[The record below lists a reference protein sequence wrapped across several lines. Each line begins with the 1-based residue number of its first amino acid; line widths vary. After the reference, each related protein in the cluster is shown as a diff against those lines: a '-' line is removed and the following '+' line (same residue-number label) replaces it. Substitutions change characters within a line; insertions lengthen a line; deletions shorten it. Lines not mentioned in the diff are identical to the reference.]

1 MNAKGDTFD
10 ATNESYETVD
20 CVPIEPGDP
29 LQYQILEMTVFMS
42 VKRITHL
49 YFGYRGVF
57 SDGVW
62 SKQQRRQVKET
73 YWMASPEN
81 LKKNSNKAKR
91 ENSGHSNSENGTTG
105 PVVESE
111 KEDEMQLPSTG
122 LSQKRRP

>member
-49 YFGYRGVF
+49 LLRLPGSLFRWCVEQAAKKTG
-57 SDGVW
+57 DG
-62 SKQQRRQVKET
+62 
-73 YWMASPEN
+73 N
-81 LKKNSNKAKR
+81 LL
-91 ENSGHSNSENGTTG
+91 
-105 PVVESE
+105 
-111 KEDEMQLPSTG
+111 DG
-122 LSQKRRP
+122 LT

>member
-57 SDGVW
+57 RWCVEQAAKKTGEGNLLDGL
-62 SKQQRRQVKET
+62 T
-73 YWMASPEN
+73 
-81 LKKNSNKAKR
+81 
-91 ENSGHSNSENGTTG
+91 
-105 PVVESE
+105 
-111 KEDEMQLPSTG
+111 
-122 LSQKRRP
+122 